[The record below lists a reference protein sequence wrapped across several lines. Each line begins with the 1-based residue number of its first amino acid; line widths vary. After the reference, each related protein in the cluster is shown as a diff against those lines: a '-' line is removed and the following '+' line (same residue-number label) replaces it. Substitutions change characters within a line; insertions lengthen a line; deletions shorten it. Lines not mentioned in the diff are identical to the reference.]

1 MAAQETPADL
11 LQDPKLSKWAKGV
24 KYRRQDPETVATQMR
39 QSMVP
44 EDQIAR
50 FLAAYGKTPLAP
62 VVKSTEPAEKDNG
75 SRIGPG
81 QGKGDRGKGG
91 KGPAGRGKGGPATD
105 PVLIFKSA
113 PQAPHDT
120 LPILLGQAELARLRA
135 ENEAN
140 RQAKLTAAKDLI
152 LPVALSLTVTFAFRS
167 QARSN
172 PNPYWNTIPG
182 PPCCHKRPRRDARGA
197 TRWP

>member
-1 MAAQETPADL
+1 MRPNIPLGCEVLSQREDQLEASLEKSCAQLQQPEAAPEPEKIAVAAQETPADL

-50 FLAAYGKTPLAP
+50 FLEAYGKTPLAP
-62 VVKSTEPAEKDNG
+62 VVKSTEPAEKDNRSG
-75 SRIGPG
+75 NGPG

-105 PVLIFKSA
+105 PVLSFKSA
-113 PQAPHDT
+113 P
-120 LPILLGQAELARLRA
+120 
-135 ENEAN
+135 
-140 RQAKLTAAKDLI
+140 
-152 LPVALSLTVTFAFRS
+152 
-167 QARSN
+167 
-172 PNPYWNTIPG
+172 
-182 PPCCHKRPRRDARGA
+182 
-197 TRWP
+197 